1 MHYGTKLESI
11 YAYVTPA
18 HMLTKSK
25 SPIRITK
32 LIVEE
37 PTTRTLLFGRP
48 LTAIEYTRCP
58 PPDEATVVQL
68 NAIAGAHPFCRI
80 HKAKRHDTL

>member
-1 MHYGTKLESI
+1 M

-18 HMLTKSK
+18 HMLTKTK
-25 SPIRITK
+25 NLIRTAK
-32 LIVEE
+32 LTVEE
-37 PTTRTLLFGRP
+37 STTRELLFSRT
-48 LTAIEYTRCP
+48 LTAIDYSRCP

>member
-1 MHYGTKLESI
+1 MKLESV

-18 HMLTKSK
+18 YMLTKTK
-25 SPIRITK
+25 NPIRIAR
-32 LIVEE
+32 LSVEE
-37 PTTRTLLFGRP
+37 PTTRELLFNKT
-48 LTAIEYTRCP
+48 LTAIGYSRCP

-80 HKAKRHDTL
+80 HKAKRHETL

>member
-1 MHYGTKLESI
+1 LHYGTKLESLF
-11 YAYVTPA
+11 AYVTPA
-18 HMLTKSK
+18 HMLITRKN
-25 SPIRITK
+25 PIRIAR
-32 LIVEE
+32 LMVEE
-37 PTTRTLLFGRP
+37 PATHELLFGRP